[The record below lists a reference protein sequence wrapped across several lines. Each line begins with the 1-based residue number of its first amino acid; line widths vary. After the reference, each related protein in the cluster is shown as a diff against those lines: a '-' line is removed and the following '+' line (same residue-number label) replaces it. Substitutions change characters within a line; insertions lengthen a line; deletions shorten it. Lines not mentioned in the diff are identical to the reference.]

1 MIDFHRTVIQS
12 FHLQP
17 TLGRIFRLKQDTK
30 IFLATAEWTFFPAKI
45 RTWLFF
51 SKDKFFETYFRALFL
66 FWSSSLLFLL
76 CCHKKCFDKNSAPP
90 FQEMKIGERWK
101 TSAENFSLEK
111 DGCTFAEGEC
121 KTNSCIHTF
130 PYRKKLLLAGT
141 HVVCRLIKKSG
152 WLQVKWKTL
161 PGLATNNSDFCD
173 RVNLYNTT
181 LAILLLSDFLH
192 CAYFRMSVI
201 TMWQVCKICVWHK

>member
-1 MIDFHRTVIQS
+1 VNFLSCEDPHLVIFLKGQ
-12 FHLQP
+12 
-17 TLGRIFRLKQDTK
+17 IFWNLFSCLVSILKQFT
-30 IFLATAEWTFFPAKI
+30 TFF
-45 RTWLFF
+45 
-51 SKDKFFETYFRALFL
+51 ALL
-66 FWSSSLLFLL
+66 PQKMLWQ
-76 CCHKKCFDKNSAPP
+76 KNSAPP

-173 RVNLYNTT
+173 RVNLYNAT